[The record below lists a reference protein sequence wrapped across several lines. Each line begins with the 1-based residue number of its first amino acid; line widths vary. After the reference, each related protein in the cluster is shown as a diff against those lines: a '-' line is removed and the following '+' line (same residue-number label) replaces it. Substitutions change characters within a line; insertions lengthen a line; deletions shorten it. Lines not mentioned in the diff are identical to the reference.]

1 MKKHEKKGLEAP
13 KFHQKSPKCCP
24 GPLRKGFWKK
34 VGKHV
39 NANDS
44 MLRHFGLTWA
54 ILVDFWE
61 PAKSRGVPKTVRNIE
76 YGVFLAPK
84 GGWKALKGC
93 FRSKKI
99 LIRKITDR
107 ENAGT
112 DTY

>member
-13 KFHQKSPKCCP
+13 KIHQKSPKWCP

-44 MLRHFGLTWA
+44 MLRHFGVTWA

-61 PAKSRGVPKTVRNIE
+61 PSKSRGVPKTVPKIE
-76 YGVFLAPK
+76 YGDFLAPK
-84 GGWKALKGC
+84 GGWKALKSC
-93 FRSKKI
+93 FRRGS
-99 LIRKITDR
+99 
-107 ENAGT
+107 ENQLKF
-112 DTY
+112 

>member
-13 KFHQKSPKCCP
+13 KIHQKSPKWCL

-93 FRSKKI
+93 FRMGS
-99 LIRKITDR
+99 
-107 ENAGT
+107 ENQWKF
-112 DTY
+112 

>member
-1 MKKHEKKGLEAP
+1 MKKHGKRGLEAP
-13 KFHQKSPKCCP
+13 KIHQKSPKWCP

-61 PAKSRGVPKTVRNIE
+61 PAKSRGVPKTVRNID
-76 YGVFLAPK
+76 YGIFLAPK

-93 FRSKKI
+93 FRRGS
-99 LIRKITDR
+99 
-107 ENAGT
+107 ENQWKF
-112 DTY
+112 